1 MKLDE
6 DKKLFKQAILA
17 TSQALNLREVFVEK
31 DYWIVYA
38 LKNPVC
44 SNTKVKLWKQN
55 EIFFNL
61 EAELQG

>member
-31 DYWIVYA
+31 KFQKRA
-38 LKNPVC
+38 
-44 SNTKVKLWKQN
+44 
-55 EIFFNL
+55 
-61 EAELQG
+61 